1 MKHLEEEINKL
12 KYQMSILVSTI
23 DSDKYPVESLI
34 LSLNWNDDDL
44 NAAHDIFEK
53 YDKKLEAKEK
63 EINWSAFEHELRD
76 RFNIGYQTVK
86 SIILAFYKNHQ
97 WVEVCY
103 QYAKAF
109 TCLEFHS
116 LIRDYEQHI

>member
-1 MKHLEEEINKL
+1 MNNIEQEIEKL
-12 KYQMSILVSTI
+12 KYQINILSSTV

-34 LSLNWNDDDL
+34 LSLNWNDNDL
-44 NAAHDIFEK
+44 NDAHDIFET
-53 YDKKLEAKEK
+53 YDKKLENKE
-63 EINWSAFEHELRD
+63 EDINWKEFEDKLRD

-86 SIILAFYKNHQ
+86 LIIIAFYKNHQ

-109 TCLEFHS
+109 TCVEFHS
-116 LIRDYEQHI
+116 IIRDYEQSI

>member
-1 MKHLEEEINKL
+1 MEAIEQEIKKL
-12 KYQMSILVSTI
+12 KYQMGILISTI

-34 LSLNWNDDDL
+34 LSLNWDDDDL

-53 YDKKLEAKEK
+53 YDNKIEAKE
-63 EINWSAFEHELRD
+63 ENINWSAFEHELRD
-76 RFNIGYQTVK
+76 RFDLGYQTVK
-86 SIILAFYKNHQ
+86 SIIIAFYKNHQ

-103 QYAKAF
+103 QYAKAY
-109 TCLEFHS
+109 TCMEFHS